1 MQNGRKKKVFLLIAT
16 EGNVQSQ
23 QKLSL
28 FSERPF
34 QGILLSRP
42 PLLQHVDSTLWVE
55 LYRRR
60 ESPNFYSQCFP
71 RDCNWRPFSLDDSI
85 GKNVWNFGNFREKW
99 IAMWTILFVK
109 RNMEVSH
116 RVTNLI
122 RRHVEKLNRIP
133 RVWRSYYRS
142 KKHNDVSVWK
152 YIGLEYNTFA
162 LKLTPTCQSIRQIDK
177 YRDNWTRAR
186 ETRICVPSGN

>member
-1 MQNGRKKKVFLLIAT
+1 MTPFTIKILFFADKKGEIRKGKEKFVGKKERMQNGRKKKVFLLIAT

-71 RDCNWRPFSLDDSI
+71 RDCN
-85 GKNVWNFGNFREKW
+85 
-99 IAMWTILFVK
+99 
-109 RNMEVSH
+109 
-116 RVTNLI
+116 
-122 RRHVEKLNRIP
+122 
-133 RVWRSYYRS
+133 
-142 KKHNDVSVWK
+142 
-152 YIGLEYNTFA
+152 
-162 LKLTPTCQSIRQIDK
+162 
-177 YRDNWTRAR
+177 
-186 ETRICVPSGN
+186 

>member
-55 LYRRR
+55 LYRRKER
-60 ESPNFYSQCFP
+60 APTFTRNVFLVIVIDDRSPSTIRSGRMYGILEI
-71 RDCNWRPFSLDDSI
+71 PF
-85 GKNVWNFGNFREKW
+85 FREKW
-99 IAMWTILFVK
+99 MWTILFVK

-116 RVTNLI
+116 RVTTLI

-133 RVWRSYYRS
+133 RV
-142 KKHNDVSVWK
+142 
-152 YIGLEYNTFA
+152 
-162 LKLTPTCQSIRQIDK
+162 
-177 YRDNWTRAR
+177 
-186 ETRICVPSGN
+186 

>member
-55 LYRRR
+55 LYRRKER
-60 ESPNFYSQCFP
+60 APTFTRNVFLVIVI
-71 RDCNWRPFSLDDSI
+71 DDLDDSI
-85 GKNVWNFGNFREKW
+85 GKNVWNFGNS
-99 IAMWTILFVK
+99 LFSGKMDVDDI
-109 RNMEVSH
+109 
-116 RVTNLI
+116 I
-122 RRHVEKLNRIP
+122 R
-133 RVWRSYYRS
+133 
-142 KKHNDVSVWK
+142 
-152 YIGLEYNTFA
+152 
-162 LKLTPTCQSIRQIDK
+162 
-177 YRDNWTRAR
+177 
-186 ETRICVPSGN
+186 